1 MGGIEAFVL
10 CVRYLGG
17 AHQEGTADRNRV
29 DGCFVKVL
37 SYSVA
42 SHVERTFGY
51 VYQFHAQRIL
61 LLGVSSGC
69 QQGAKAIT

>member
-29 DGCFVKVL
+29 DRCFVKVL

-42 SHVERTFGY
+42 GMCT
-51 VYQFHAQRIL
+51 
-61 LLGVSSGC
+61 SSMPSVFFSW
-69 QQGAKAIT
+69 A